1 MLFLPKRGAHNCET
15 VFLSPVKQRRTGQ
28 KFSPYV
34 CKNRKKRNN
43 QRKYT
48 ANREDFFFSFISQKT
63 SIVLNL

>member
-34 CKNRKKRNN
+34 CKNRKKKETTKGNTL
-43 QRKYT
+43 QIEKT
-48 ANREDFFFSFISQKT
+48 FFFFYKPEDVYSS
-63 SIVLNL
+63 